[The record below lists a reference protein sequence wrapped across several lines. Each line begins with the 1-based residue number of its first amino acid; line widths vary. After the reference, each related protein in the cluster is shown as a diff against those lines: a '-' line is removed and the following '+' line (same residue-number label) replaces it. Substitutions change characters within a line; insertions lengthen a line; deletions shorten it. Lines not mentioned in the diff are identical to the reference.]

1 MLDEIR
7 VGRHVDQLRKR
18 REQVV
23 MTLQHIGSE
32 QEQVERNTDWLD
44 QGAYESR
51 VSLLDRLNDWYRQE
65 MHQID
70 KALDRIEKQQYG
82 SCLACRAPIDVERLE
97 SVPVAEFCSSCQEA
111 RDGLEE
117 R

>member
-1 MLDEIR
+1 MMDEIR

-23 MTLQHIGSE
+23 MTLQHIDRE
-32 QEQVERNTDWLD
+32 QEQVEHNTDWLD
-44 QGAYESR
+44 QAAYESR
-51 VSLLDRLNDWYRQE
+51 VNLLDRLNDWYRQE

-70 KALDRIEKQQYG
+70 KALHRIQKQQYG
-82 SCLACRAPIDVERLE
+82 SCLACHAPIDVERLE
-97 SVPVAEFCSSCQEA
+97 SVPVAEFCSSCQEV
-111 RDGLEE
+111 REHLEE